1 MPSRDGIGLDDDK
14 TTRPQR
20 PRLAERRPE
29 GSTDV
34 LERWSRALLLQRRH
48 LLSQSEVFQ
57 HEVSAAAT
65 HGPDRTGAE
74 TDDEDENLEHSGE
87 VCRSSALNSS
97 GE

>member
-29 GSTDV
+29 GSIDV

-48 LLSQSEVFQ
+48 LLSSLPV
-57 HEVSAAAT
+57 VPDAGLTAA
-65 HGPDRTGAE
+65 GP
-74 TDDEDENLEHSGE
+74 
-87 VCRSSALNSS
+87 RSSVPGIPNGL
-97 GE
+97 GEILPAN